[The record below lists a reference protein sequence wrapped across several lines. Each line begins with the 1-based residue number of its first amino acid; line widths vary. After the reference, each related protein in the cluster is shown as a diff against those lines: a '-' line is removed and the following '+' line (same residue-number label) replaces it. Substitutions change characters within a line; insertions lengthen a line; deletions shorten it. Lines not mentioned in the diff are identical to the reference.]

1 MPLLSVRVGRPFG
14 RAVENL
20 PAIDMIA
27 PIASTCTGMC
37 WDVKE
42 GEAKPSWVTREGFAI
57 ARKLRI
63 EKAFAF
69 QKTDSG
75 WRCNTPALQPVDF
88 GVAVSGP

>member
-1 MPLLSVRVGRPFG
+1 MGNQG
-14 RAVENL
+14 
-20 PAIDMIA
+20 
-27 PIASTCTGMC
+27 
-37 WDVKE
+37 
-42 GEAKPSWVTREGFAI
+42 GFAI

-88 GVAVSGP
+88 GVALSGP